1 MHIPPLCSLQPSQI
15 SPVEY
20 RFYCLDM
27 SKTAS
32 LPLRKLGEDGPLVTG
47 LGFGAMTIGMYGE
60 PEEERFKILDR
71 AYEMGCRFW
80 DTADIYVSAS

>member
-1 MHIPPLCSLQPSQI
+1 
-15 SPVEY
+15 
-20 RFYCLDM
+20 M
-27 SKTAS
+27 SKMAS
-32 LPLRKLGEDGPLVTG
+32 LPLRKLGKDGPLVTG

-80 DTADIYVSAS
+80 DTADIYVCAS